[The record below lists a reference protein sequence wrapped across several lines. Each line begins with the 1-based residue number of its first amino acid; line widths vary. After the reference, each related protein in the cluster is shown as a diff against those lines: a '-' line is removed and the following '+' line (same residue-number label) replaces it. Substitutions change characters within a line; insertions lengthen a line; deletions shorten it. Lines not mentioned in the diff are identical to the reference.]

1 MVNLSK
7 LHRYGI
13 SCEIEGT
20 SYIFIVLKYM
30 GLLVDVKYKS
40 IDQLMPG
47 LKNLQNSM
55 KRGSNVFY
63 PMELLLRYCR

>member
-7 LHRYGI
+7 LHRHGI

-30 GLLVDVKYKS
+30 ALLVDVRYKS

-47 LKNLQNSM
+47 SKNLQNSM
-55 KRGSNVFY
+55 KRGSKC
-63 PMELLLRYCR
+63 LLPFVTFAALL